1 MEKINCKRI
10 NTENLLK
17 IFCAYKDDNISI
29 EDGGLRFGSTSIY
42 ESSRVLFEEANLKIS
57 DIAVDDCNL
66 IYLINRNK
74 ILTYDIDTRTL
85 NEIGCK
91 PGVLPFPYLFRIDDG
106 RTDEFIAK
114 SENGQLNIY
123 DSQSGIGIDKDTI
136 YIAGRQQIIA
146 LAQSNFQIRWILGYG
161 EALNDIRDLTTGNG
175 IIYVIKG
182 SGNEKLLRINRNGS
196 IIKGQVPGSEE
207 LSQPT
212 DIAVDKD
219 GDVYVLDVNDVY
231 IFKTDGTYKKI
242 STGLQAKGLAVDPKK
257 QIFIGEPGSD
267 TSDKTIYKINSG
279 IQKTPLWLY
288 RGSTGRLICDSK
300 GNLYIINYEG
310 TKLAFLQYR
319 DKDVYIP
326 NNEQKYSGIYISKP
340 IDSQKRRTRWH
351 RFLLE
356 GEFKIGTKVEF
367 SYYISDTLLEDDI
380 IKKKT
385 DEQWHKGLP
394 DSSASQGGERRD
406 ALFQENIEGQY
417 LWFKLSLIGSET
429 VSIKVRSITI
439 FFPRTSYL
447 DYLPAIYQGDPAG
460 TGHQENLVNSRF
472 LERFLSIFE
481 SVLSEID
488 FNIEHINCFFDS
500 LGAPN
505 EFLSWLGSWLA
516 VSMDESWAQDKKRLL
531 IQNAISLYKKRGTR
545 EGLEESITLFTGV
558 KPSIVE
564 SFSISRQIRSNECEL
579 SPDTELLFF
588 PPEGATTAIRNNEVV
603 KLSDVLFGNEPFCFC
618 VFLANAN
625 LDENTTNTVR
635 RIIEEQKPAHTC
647 YDLKVLEPW
656 FYLDMH
662 TYLGVN
668 TNLTYQAFI
677 LDRTS
682 VIGRDTVLY
691 DREQS
696 GQVRIH
702 SRTGVDTNLT

>member
-1 MEKINCKRI
+1 MLMGAGKRGMEMEKINYKRI

-29 EDGGLRFGSTSIY
+29 EDGGLRFGNTSIY
-42 ESSRVLFEEANLKIS
+42 ESGRVLVEDSNLEIR

-66 IYLINRNK
+66 IYLISRNK
-74 ILTYDIDTRTL
+74 ILTYDIDTKAV
-85 NEIGCK
+85 NEMGCK
-91 PGVLPFPYLFRIDDG
+91 PFAYLFKG
-106 RTDEFIAK
+106 DEIPVNDNAK
-114 SENGQLNIY
+114 QNIY

-136 YIAGRQQIIA
+136 YIAWNQQIIA
-146 LAQSNFQIRWILGYG
+146 LAKSNFQIRWILG
-161 EALNDIRDLTTGNG
+161 EALNDIKDLTTGNNG

-182 SGNEKLLRINRNGS
+182 SGDKLLRINRNGH
-196 IIKGQVPGSEE
+196 IVKEQVPGSEE
-207 LSQPT
+207 LCQPT
-212 DIAVDKD
+212 DIAVDRD
-219 GDVYVLDVNDVY
+219 GDVYVLDGNDVY
-231 IFKTDGTYKKI
+231 IFKTDGTYNKI
-242 STGLQAKGLAVDPKK
+242 STGSQAKGLAVDPKK
-257 QIFIGEPGSD
+257 QIFIGEPGND
-267 TSDKTIYKINSG
+267 TSDKTIYKIYPGN
-279 IQKTPLWLY
+279 QKTPLWSY
-288 RGSTGRLICDSK
+288 MGSTGRLICDSK
-300 GNLYIINYEG
+300 GNLCIINYEG

-319 DKDVYIP
+319 DKDVYMP
-326 NNEQKYSGIYISKP
+326 NNKQKYSGIYISKP
-340 IDSQKRRTRWH
+340 IDSQKPRTRWH

-380 IKKKT
+380 IKNKS

-394 DSSASQGGERRD
+394 DSSASQGEEKRD

-429 VSIKVRSITI
+429 VSIKVMSITI

-447 DYLPAIYQGDPAG
+447 DYLPAIYQGG
-460 TGHQENLVNSRF
+460 TSYQDDLLNSIF

-488 FNIEHINCFFDS
+488 FNIEHINRFFDS
-500 LGAPN
+500 LGAPP

-516 VSMDESWAQDKKRLL
+516 VSMDESWAQDKKRLF

-564 SFSISRQIRSNECEL
+564 SFSIGRQILSKECKL
-579 SPDTELLFF
+579 SPDSKLLFF
-588 PPEGATTAIRNNEVV
+588 PPDEATTAIRNNKKV
-603 KLSDVLFGNEPFCFC
+603 KLSDVLFGQEPFCFC

-625 LDENTTNTVR
+625 LDENSTNTVR

-647 YDLKVLEPW
+647 YGLKVLEPW

-668 TNLTYQAFI
+668 TTLTYQAFI

-691 DREQS
+691 DTEQS